1 MSSAL
6 HLVEALRR
14 SGFVHR
20 LRSGVGVVKID
31 PLGWRPLYT
40 LTNLEKSERRRV
52 EQLILSWRVLVQTYQ
67 YYV

>member
-6 HLVEALRR
+6 HLAEALRR
-14 SGFVHR
+14 SGFVH
-20 LRSGVGVVKID
+20 LFAEWGGVVKID
-31 PLGWRPLYT
+31 PLGRRPLYT

-52 EQLILSWRVLVQTYQ
+52 EQLILSWKVLVQTYQ

>member
-1 MSSAL
+1 MQTRRISDHFFLGAL
-6 HLVEALRR
+6 GLFFDFPAEHWDQVR
-14 SGFVHR
+14 HR
-20 LRSGVGVVKID
+20 TV
-31 PLGWRPLYT
+31 YT